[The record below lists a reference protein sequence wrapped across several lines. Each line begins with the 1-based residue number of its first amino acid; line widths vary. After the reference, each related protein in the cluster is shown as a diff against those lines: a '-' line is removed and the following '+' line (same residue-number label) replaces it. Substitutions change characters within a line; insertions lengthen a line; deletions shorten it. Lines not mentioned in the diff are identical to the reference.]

1 MICRHCGSSNLAED
15 TRCGLCGRR
24 LGGPVLVED
33 HYGNAAPK
41 LDALEQKLTEEDH
54 RSRSPIQ
61 GRLFPVQE
69 PRRII
74 PFETISPEA
83 ARLARS
89 TQERNAKTRGRQRL
103 ADRVGF
109 DPQGPAEIQKALD
122 FPAEKFELRPVE
134 RAVYTNAPVAMPMHR
149 AMAGAYD
156 LAMIAIGVGIL
167 VAIYYFGGVQFGLA
181 KLDVS
186 TYIVVTLCVTLLYK
200 LLWALSGGDSPGMRA
215 VSLQLLNFDGRRP
228 NREERLL
235 RVLVSIVSCASLGL
249 GLFWS
254 LFDEE
259 KLTWHDHITKTF
271 SSPRLES

>member
-1 MICRHCGSSNLAED
+1 MTCRHCGSSNLAED

-24 LGGPVLVED
+24 LGGPVLVGD
-33 HYGNAAPK
+33 PYSSAVPK
-41 LDALEQKLTEEDH
+41 LEVLEQKLTEEDQ
-54 RSRSPIQ
+54 RSRNPVQ

-109 DPQGPAEIQKALD
+109 DPNGPDEVQKELD
-122 FPAEKFELRPVE
+122 FPPDQFDLRPVE
-134 RAVYTNAPVAMPMHR
+134 RVIYTNAPVAMPMHR
-149 AMAGAYD
+149 AMACTYD
-156 LAMIAIGVGIL
+156 LAMIAIGVGLL

-181 KLDVS
+181 RLDLS
-186 TYIVVTLCVTLLYK
+186 TYAVVTLSVALLYK

-215 VSLQLLNFDGRRP
+215 VKLQLLNFDGQRP
-228 NREERLL
+228 CREERLL
-235 RVLVSIVSCASLGL
+235 RVLVSIVSFASLGL

-271 SSPRLES
+271 SSPRLEN

>member
-1 MICRHCGSSNLAED
+1 MLLSDS
-15 TRCGLCGRR
+15 
-24 LGGPVLVED
+24 
-33 HYGNAAPK
+33 YGNTAPK
-41 LDALEQKLTEEDH
+41 LDVLEQKLTEEDQ

-69 PRRII
+69 PRRVI

-109 DPQGPAEIQKALD
+109 DPHGPVEIQKALE
-122 FPAEKFELRPVE
+122 FPAERFDLRPVE
-134 RAVYTNAPVAMPMHR
+134 RVVYTNAPVAMPMHR
-149 AMAGAYD
+149 AMACTYD

-167 VAIYYFGGVQFGLA
+167 VAIYYFGGVQFGLE
-181 KLDVS
+181 KLDLS
-186 TYIVVTLCVTLLYK
+186 TYAVVTLCVALLYK

-215 VSLQLLNFDGRRP
+215 VKLQLLNFDGQRP